1 MDRQQP
7 DPLTINSVV
16 DEALSKVD
24 WTNRE
29 PLDIIVTIEMKPV
42 SLSLTEVASK
52 YMDRPRHNLSDG
64 SACKYAGTL
73 TSQDIQDIKK
83 MEAMPWVKTLKS

>member
-7 DPLTINSVV
+7 DPIVVDAIV

-29 PLDIIVTIEMKPV
+29 TLDIIVTIEMRPS
-42 SLSLTEVASK
+42 SLSLAEAASK
-52 YMDRPRHNLSDG
+52 HMDRP
-64 SACKYAGTL
+64 
-73 TSQDIQDIKK
+73 
-83 MEAMPWVKTLKS
+83 